1 MKYNTLGGTGL
12 RVSAI
17 AYAVYGLESGPYKG
31 LTRRE
36 LIGLIREARRLG
48 INFFETADVYD
59 RGEAEKILG
68 EALGD
73 EKEDVVIATKIGYDF
88 YESPSRPRKRYDPEY
103 IVMAAERSCERIGK
117 CPLDLVYMHN
127 PPLEVLREPTI
138 YEAMDALRE
147 ENLAKHLG
155 VSLDPNDPE
164 MLASAREALK
174 RKQTEVLEFAYSML
188 EQEPGRTIAFEA
200 EAAGR
205 GVVVMLPFAGGV
217 LDESISSPEEGEARE
232 WEEWYA
238 GGKRRRGWYRWAF
251 AVYQFMK
258 STIQAE
264 FAEVL
269 EQSTPAQVAIRFILS
284 SIPVDSIVVAA
295 RTREKLREAVEA
307 VEQPALPEKL
317 VSRLRSVYGGAAGG
331 SQAKPV

>member
-1 MKYNTLGGTGL
+1 MKYNVLGGTGL
-12 RVSAI
+12 RVSVI
-17 AYAVYGLESGPYKG
+17 AYGVYGLKSGPYQG

-36 LIGLIREARRLG
+36 LVSLIREARRLG

-59 RGEAEKILG
+59 RGEAERILG

-73 EKEDVVIATKIGYDF
+73 EKEEVVIATKLGYDF
-88 YESPSRPRKRYDPEY
+88 YGSPERPRKRYDPEY

-117 CPLDLVYMHN
+117 CPIDIIYMHN

-155 VSLDPNDPE
+155 ISLDPNDPE
-164 MLASAREALK
+164 LLASAREALK

-188 EQEPGRTIAFEA
+188 EQEPGRTIAYEA

-217 LDESISSPEEGEARE
+217 LDETLGSAEEGEARE

-251 AVYQFMK
+251 VTYQFMK
-258 STIQAE
+258 SMMQAE
-264 FAEVL
+264 FADVL
-269 EQSTPAQVAIRFILS
+269 EQSTSTQIAIRFILS
-284 SIPVDSIVVAA
+284 TIPVDSIVVAA
-295 RTREKLREAVEA
+295 RTREKLREIVEA
-307 VEQPALPEKL
+307 VEQPTLPEKL
-317 VSRLRSVYGGAAGG
+317 VEKLRAAYGSGFRG
-331 SQAKPV
+331 

>member
-1 MKYNTLGGTGL
+1 MKYNVLGGTGL
-12 RVSAI
+12 RVSVI
-17 AYAVYGLESGPYKG
+17 AYGVYGLRSGPYQG

-36 LIGLIREARRLG
+36 LISLIREARRLG

-59 RGEAEKILG
+59 RGEAERILG

-73 EKEDVVIATKIGYDF
+73 EKEEVVIATKLGYDF
-88 YESPSRPRKRYDPEY
+88 YGSPERPRRRYDPEY

-117 CPLDLVYMHN
+117 CPIDIIYMHN

-164 MLASAREALK
+164 LLASAREALK
-174 RKQTEVLEFAYSML
+174 RKQTEVIEFAYSML
-188 EQEPGRTIAFEA
+188 EQEPGRTIAYEA

-217 LDESISSPEEGEARE
+217 IDGTLGSAEEGEARE

-251 AVYQFMK
+251 VTYQFMK
-258 STIQAE
+258 TMIQAE

-269 EQSTPAQVAIRFILS
+269 EQSTPVQLAIRFILS
-284 SIPVDSIVVAA
+284 TIPVDSIVVAA
-295 RTREKLREAVEA
+295 RTREKLREIVEA
-307 VEQPALPEKL
+307 VEQPALPERLVEKL
-317 VSRLRSVYGGAAGG
+317 RAAYGPGFQG
-331 SQAKPV
+331 